1 MTNYVSLLTD
11 EQLISLCKIIT
22 ARNFKELFRKNPQ
35 SFNRIKNGLNYKKAS
50 EDETFSFVVKNR
62 DEEFICRAINSCVH
76 QWLDEIQKITDKL
89 ISEGKKAEAALTE
102 TLSTSMFSD
111 EIELYFL
118 LSGEN
123 YSEEYV
129 SMTKYAIEL
138 KAMLGQ
144 AEETAKEAKESVE
157 QIENELSERTLETG
171 EKIDSLQNERDE
183 LRLSKATLVEENTRL
198 NTQLADYQAE
208 LQRYQKLAEYAVQEE
223 IFSPATD
230 YSFLSLCC
238 TYTDERGQARLL
250 RLADISVDG
259 EICSGFLENTPSI
272 AYLYQ
277 NKKDIERQDGFFG
290 IWNWAVTPNKFDPT
304 KDYYIALY
312 NPQYIPIETV
322 LIDNCYSISELKEQ
336 LKSGISIS
344 TISERMMIS
353 FFNGAVY
360 EGFLCDAASLD
371 YSLGIASLKQSVV
384 ALAEFEYSENDVVHI
399 ENKTFLRFI
408 STGIPKRVEK
418 VKNSLEMAKEILLS
432 RMSWS
437 IFKQK
442 EYRKNEYRLFK
453 DLISELPIEEILIE
467 ISSKCDCS
475 IEEARDLIDEL
486 TRKSEDVLFG
496 KTFENEIMA
505 QIIRN
510 DETLLKECHAELRQ
524 EWEEQNQ
531 KLLDAAEQKLSES
544 REEDSRLQMQLERKK
559 KECTALDNRVE
570 MLQEQ
575 IEKKQQL
582 ANDVEEQVNA
592 KIDQAR
598 KNAAAFI
605 AEYAFTRPLSDSSNV
620 ATSPVLTNSHYTEGT
635 YRDIAE
641 LEQNDN
647 WEKLLQTVQAELQE
661 AGVSSDKVIGLSG
674 ILYAAYLSKVPLLLA
689 GPNGLEIANAFSL
702 ALYGCTPGTLHCD
715 GDFNESD
722 LQQATNSNTE
732 IVVIENMFE
741 HSWYSGILRLL
752 SQRRRFYMVVHPF
765 GEDLAI
771 EPNSLINYCFPL
783 YTDSLVDSAS
793 TMNYV
798 GGYMV
803 EPFTEFVQEKINER
817 KCYNK
822 LLKEMKL
829 SLYAKKAVQRMLTD
843 YHALLPGNTTEED
856 YTFVLEPLACFL
868 GLSDELEEYKK
879 DHTTQPVGET
889 Q

>member
-1 MTNYVSLLTD
+1 MTNYVSLLND
-11 EQLISLCKIIT
+11 DQLLSICRIIT
-22 ARNFKELFRKNPQ
+22 ARNFKEIFNNNPNG
-35 SFNRIKNGLNYKKAS
+35 FNRVKRSCGYNIKKAS
-50 EDETFSFVVKNR
+50 DEETYFFVIKIR
-62 DEEFICRAINSCVH
+62 DEEFICRAINTGIYN
-76 QWLDEIQKITDKL
+76 WLKEIHEHIDKY
-89 ISEGKKAEAALTE
+89 ISEGKNAEDALTE
-102 TLSTSMFSD
+102 TLSKSVFS
-111 EIELYFL
+111 EHIELYFL
-118 LSGEN
+118 LSGKH
-123 YSEEYV
+123 YPEEYI
-129 SMTKYAIEL
+129 SMVQYAIQLRENL
-138 KAMLGQ
+138 AQ
-144 AEETAKEAKESVE
+144 AEEEANEAQQKSE
-157 QIENELSERTLETG
+157 QIETNSNARYLESINELSALQKKFDGLLALWDTSKKEKSER
-171 EKIDSLQNERDE
+171 EKQLSEMQSELDEYRNLAKYAVIEKDFSPAAGYTVLSLCRKYIDDNERDRLYRCADVTAEGE
-183 LRLSKATLVEENTRL
+183 LTST
-198 NTQLADYQAE
+198 
-208 LQRYQKLAEYAVQEE
+208 
-223 IFSPATD
+223 
-230 YSFLSLCC
+230 
-238 TYTDERGQARLL
+238 
-250 RLADISVDG
+250 
-259 EICSGFLENTPSI
+259 FLENTPTR
-272 AYLYQ
+272 ARLYQ
-277 NKKDIERQDGFFG
+277 KDGPSQIGAFG
-290 IWNWAVTPNKFDPT
+290 IWDWTIRAENGRIETA
-304 KDYYIALY
+304 Y
-312 NPQYIPIETV
+312 NANFIPIEIV
-322 LIDNCYSISELKEQ
+322 LRDDCSSIYDLIDR
-336 LKSGISIS
+336 LKSGVSFPVLPG
-344 TISERMMIS
+344 RMLFS
-353 FFNGAVY
+353 FFNGAEY
-360 EGFLCDAASLD
+360 EGLLCSSEHFHEYAGTYILNQNIMS
-371 YSLGIASLKQSVV
+371 
-384 ALAEFEYSENDVVHI
+384 LAEFIFTYNDIVRI
-399 ENKTFLRFI
+399 DSSMFYKFLT
-408 STGIPKRVEK
+408 TGLPARIIK
-418 VKNSLEMAKEILLS
+418 VKN
-432 RMSWS
+432 
-437 IFKQK
+437 
-442 EYRKNEYRLFK
+442 
-453 DLISELPIEEILIE
+453 PIEVTKDIILRRVTQAVIKQNGFTTNE
-467 ISSKCDCS
+467 ARRVRSFLLDLNTETLGDEVSSECDCS
-475 IEEARDLIDEL
+475 QEEARQYVALFINQAVN
-486 TRKSEDVLFG
+486 VLNG
-496 KTFENEIMA
+496 TTPENQVMA
-505 QIIRN
+505 RIIRN
-510 DETLLKECHAELRQ
+510 DESLLKECYEELQQ
-524 EWEEQNQ
+524 EWEEHNQ
-531 KLLDAAEQKLSES
+531 ELLTAAKQHLADTEA
-544 REEDSRLQMQLERKK
+544 EDSRIQAMLDRKK
-559 KECTALDNRVE
+559 KECATLDGQVHL
-570 MLQEQ
+570 LQEQ

-783 YTDSLVDSAS
+783 YTDSLVDSAP

-829 SLYAKKAVQRMLTD
+829 GLYAKKAVQRVLTD
-843 YHALLPGNTTEED
+843 YHVLLPGNTTEED